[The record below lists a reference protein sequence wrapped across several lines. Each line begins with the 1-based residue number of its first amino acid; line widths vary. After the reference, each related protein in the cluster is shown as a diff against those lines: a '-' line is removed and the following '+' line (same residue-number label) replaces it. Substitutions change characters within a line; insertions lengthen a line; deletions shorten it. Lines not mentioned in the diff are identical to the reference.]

1 MENLKKEVKVE
12 EVQKPKDDSVMA
24 FFDYLYKLRVIPT
37 VGSNL

>member
-1 MENLKKEVKVE
+1 MDNLKKEVKVE

-24 FFDYLYKLRVIPT
+24 FFDYLYKLRTIPA